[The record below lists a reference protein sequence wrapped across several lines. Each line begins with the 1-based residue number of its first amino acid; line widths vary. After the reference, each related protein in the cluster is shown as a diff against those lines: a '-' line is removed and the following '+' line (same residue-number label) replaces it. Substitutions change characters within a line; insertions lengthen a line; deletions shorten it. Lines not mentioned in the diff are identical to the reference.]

1 MAEDQADHLARAST
15 TLDGVSGLKDI
26 LIPSRVQSTDQ
37 EFLIMPS
44 SEADTSS
51 LCGLC
56 IANPGHYTCPRC
68 NIRFCSLECYR
79 GDNHGAC
86 SEEFYKESIFEHLKL
101 EQASEEGKRRMEE
114 ILLRT
119 HQMENSEES
128 EQFEDG
134 LQTEGL
140 SERLAELD
148 LDKMSE
154 DEIWDHLSEGD
165 KRKFNDLL
173 SNGKIGIMVKQW
185 VPWWEKH
192 ETRLVEEIE
201 GNMEAEDIRVIGLSK
216 NEVKKVAC
224 LSKQN
229 EKSEPEITEMRA
241 NLTNRKKTSVPHIY
255 TNILPLN
262 TLNRSPS
269 HLVRYNLV
277 NALYSYTF
285 CLQLYNGD
293 ISENFIK
300 LEFTQALLNISQALG
315 SARVFGSIEEALH
328 AGVDSV
334 RTSPLYDKDDP
345 HAALRAVLAVAHV
358 LVGEN
363 RSQVSRYTLAS
374 LSQMRRVLGYVRKT
388 DPQLSE
394 EEKKKYFRAQKKIEF
409 LMAWVCENEN
419 MLITLALKV
428 QSKYKTFMREQIE
441 IKAGELKLEKTQGQR
456 ALSNKVALIEEL
468 N

>member
-1 MAEDQADHLARAST
+1 MAEDQADHLAGAST
-15 TLDGVSGLKDI
+15 TLDGVPGLKDI

-37 EFLIMPS
+37 EFLITPS
-44 SEADTSS
+44 NEADTSS

-56 IANPGHYTCPRC
+56 ISNPGHYTCPRC
-68 NIRFCSLECYR
+68 NIRFCSLQCYR

-119 HQMENSEES
+119 HQMENSEEL

-134 LQTEGL
+134 LETEGL
-140 SERLAELD
+140 SERLAGLD
-148 LDKMSE
+148 LDNVSE

-192 ETRLVEEIE
+192 ETRLVEEVE
-201 GNMEAEDIRVIGLSK
+201 VNMEAEDIKLIGLSK
-216 NEVKKVAC
+216 NEAC

-229 EKSEPEITEMRA
+229 EKSEPEITEMTA
-241 NLTNRKKTSVPHIY
+241 NLTNSKKTSIPPIY
-255 TNILPLN
+255 TNIPPLN
-262 TLNRSPS
+262 ALNRSPS

-293 ISENFIK
+293 ISEDFIK

-315 SARVFGSIEEALH
+315 SARVFGSVEEALH

-334 RTSPLYDKDDP
+334 RTGPLYDKDDP
-345 HAALRAVLAVAHV
+345 LAALRAVLAVAHV
-358 LVGEN
+358 LVGES

-374 LSQMRRVLGYVRKT
+374 LSQMRKVLGYVRKT

-394 EEKKKYFRAQKKIEF
+394 EEKKKYFRTQKKIEF
-409 LMAWVCENEN
+409 LMAWVCDNEN
-419 MLITLALKV
+419 LLITLALKV
-428 QSKYKTFMREQIE
+428 QSKYKTFMHEQIE
-441 IKAGELKLEKTQGQR
+441 IKAGELKLEKIQGQR
-456 ALSNKVALIEEL
+456 TLSNKAVLIEEL